1 MSGSCGSKDLNF
13 GEESY
18 GGGKIKRALSRHV
31 WLANG
36 TKASAPAGGG
46 DHFTPISMKLWP
58 E

>member
-13 GEESY
+13 REESY
-18 GGGKIKRALSRHV
+18 GEGKIERALSRHV
-31 WLANG
+31 LLANG
-36 TKASAPAGGG
+36 TKASVPSFGG